1 MIVIDI
7 IPKRVD
13 PHRAVMCIMT
23 TLNPFLNGL
32 PVSFANLWKCSR
44 GRKINFC
51 AAMKV
56 LTYANGPIL
65 VSNVQTDF
73 SETQKIAYLLFKPFN
88 TILSFL
94 RMYEGC

>member
-1 MIVIDI
+1 MIVIYL

-23 TLNPFLNGL
+23 TRNPLLNGL
-32 PVSFANLWKCSR
+32 PISFANLWKCSR
-44 GRKINFC
+44 GRNINFC

-65 VSNVQTDF
+65 VSSVQTDF
-73 SETQKIAYLLFKPFN
+73 SETQNIAYLLFKPFN

-94 RMYEGC
+94 IMYDGC

>member
-32 PVSFANLWKCSR
+32 PISFANLWKCSR

-56 LTYANGPIL
+56 FTYANGPML

-73 SETQKIAYLLFKPFN
+73 SETQNIAYLLFKPFN

>member
-1 MIVIDI
+1 MVIDI

-32 PVSFANLWKCSR
+32 PVSFANLWKCSS
-44 GRKINFC
+44 GRKINFSD
-51 AAMKV
+51 AMKV
-56 LTYANGPIL
+56 LIYANGPML
-65 VSNVQTDF
+65 VSNVQTDL
-73 SETQKIAYLLFKPFN
+73 SETQNTAYEPFKPFN
-88 TILSFL
+88 TILSCL